1 MRKTCLFFPILSLH
15 ISLKCPG
22 IGIPSLYQTE
32 GMLNEES
39 AKLGNLQIWGC
50 WITLRVHKNRLFYLF
65 CGGVKMPWFFFFPEV
80 RKQKTNKKHPPKESK
95 VRNQETKPGKEN
107 NMFAKQESQDG
118 VYCLSPPTTKK
129 HRKWSTT
136 KLDSLS
142 DVVPVSAMLR
152 WLQHGWDCWQKLS
165 VLGWSRF
172 LTAPDFDG

>member
-1 MRKTCLFFPILSLH
+1 MLYDHEEDMFFFPILSLH

-39 AKLGNLQIWGC
+39 AKLGHLQIWGC
-50 WITLRVHKNRLFYLF
+50 SITLRVHKNRLFYLF
-65 CGGVKMPWFFFFPEV
+65 RGGGQDAMIFFLP
-80 RKQKTNKKHPPKESK
+80 RS
-95 VRNQETKPGKEN
+95 QEAKPGKEN